1 VDIDKLIEALSE
13 SPDNNSLRKLVAD
26 ALFNVGRYREAIV
39 EYKQL
44 LKQEHGNH
52 LFMVTLADCYY
63 RLEEYS
69 TAMVMLENIVHLPDA
84 GIKCRILYIKLLIKE
99 NNYEQA
105 LNLYR
110 RLLEEHPD
118 AADESI
124 DSVLRQRNTSQA
136 DETPGAGQEENLAY
150 LVEKPSLRFEDVGGL
165 ETVKKEIELKII
177 APLKHPELYAAY
189 GKKTGGGILLYGP
202 PGCGK
207 TYLAQATAGQ
217 IDSKFLSIGI
227 NDILDM
233 WLGNSEKNLHS
244 IFELA
249 RKNTPCVLFFD
260 EIDALGAN
268 RSDMRQSAGRQTIN
282 QFLSELDGI
291 TSNNEGILILGATN
305 APWHLDPA
313 FRRPGRFD
321 RIVFVEPP
329 DLKGR
334 EEILRLQLKGKPQ
347 EDISWHSVAKEC
359 EDFSGADL
367 KAVVDIAV
375 EDKLTDAIREGSLQP
390 LTTKDLLKAAKKH
403 KPSTKEWFVKARN
416 YALYANESGLYD
428 DILKYLKIRK

>member
-1 VDIDKLIEALSE
+1 MDIDKLIEALSE
-13 SPDNNSLRKLVAD
+13 SPDNNSLRKLLAD
-26 ALFNVGRYREAIV
+26 SLFNAGRYREAIT
-39 EYKQL
+39 EYKYL
-44 LKQEHGNH
+44 LKQDSDNRP
-52 LFMVTLADCYY
+52 LMVVLAECYY

-69 TAMVMLENIVHLPDA
+69 TAIVMLENIVHLPDA
-84 GIKCRILYIKLLIKE
+84 SVQGKILYIKLLLQE
-99 NNYEQA
+99 NNYEQSMD
-105 LNLYR
+105 LYR
-110 RLLEEHPD
+110 RLLDVSPE

-124 DSVLRQRNTSQA
+124 DSVLKQRNTTQGEDSSGSGK
-136 DETPGAGQEENLAY
+136 DETLNY
-150 LVEKPSLRFEDVGGL
+150 LVEKPSLHFSDVGGM
-165 ETVKKEIELKII
+165 EAVKREIELKII
-177 APLKHPELYAAY
+177 APMKHPELYAAY

-207 TYLAQATAGQ
+207 TYLARATAGQ

-291 TSNNEGILILGATN
+291 ASNNEGILILGATN

-321 RIVFVEPP
+321 RIIFVEPP
-329 DLKGR
+329 DSKGR
-334 EEILRLQLKGKPQ
+334 EEIFRLQLKGKPQ
-347 EDISWHSVAKEC
+347 GDIAWHTIAKEC

-367 KAVVDIAV
+367 KAVVDMAV
-375 EDKLTDAIREGSLQP
+375 EEKLSEAIRDGVLKP
-390 LTTKDLLKAAKKH
+390 LITGDLLKAAKKH
-403 KPSTKEWFVKARN
+403 KPSTREWFVKARN

-428 DILKYLKIRK
+428 DILKYLKIKK